1 MLSGDVWFFD
11 FPLGCIVIKRH
22 NFLFLAA
29 APATTTAAAVE
40 SCDYSKE
47 NEGSSSDTEP
57 PDGCTL
63 VKEELL
69 PDGVGSA
76 NNLVWELG
84 RGVIYAIQFG
94 FGVEHN
100 DSSIL
105 NGYAVGGAKRGGG
118 VGLDSS
124 SHIVSI
130 VSFIDVEVAMISLVN
145 PDFEI
150 GRLNVSKFRRL

>member
-1 MLSGDVWFFD
+1 
-11 FPLGCIVIKRH
+11 
-22 NFLFLAA
+22 
-29 APATTTAAAVE
+29 
-40 SCDYSKE
+40 
-47 NEGSSSDTEP
+47 
-57 PDGCTL
+57 
-63 VKEELL
+63 
-69 PDGVGSA
+69 
-76 NNLVWELG
+76 
-84 RGVIYAIQFG
+84 
-94 FGVEHN
+94 VEHN

-105 NGYAVGGAKRGGG
+105 NENAVGGAKRGGG